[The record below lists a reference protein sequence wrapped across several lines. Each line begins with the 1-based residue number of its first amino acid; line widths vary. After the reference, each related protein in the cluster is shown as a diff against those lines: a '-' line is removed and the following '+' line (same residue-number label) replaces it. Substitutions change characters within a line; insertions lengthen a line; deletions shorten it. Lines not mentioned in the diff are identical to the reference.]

1 MNAYL
6 IFIDD
11 TDSGINDANL
21 EAVEKQIGDS
31 KVDNLFLII
40 KSNGGSPF
48 SSVAIMNILNSRF
61 TTISTIVPQYAKSA
75 ATLMALG
82 TNDIYMSERSALGPL
97 DLPIEHHRDGSRIS
111 ALDVQNTIT
120 TMAGLIGSIA
130 EDRYKFLRDRQTS
143 KLEASRFALEN
154 ATDFLKPVVQQI
166 DPYHLQKAY
175 RELRIGYWY
184 AMDMLSKRMMKGN
197 STQSGKTARTLVQD
211 FPAHEYSIFRDDAK
225 NMLKLDIKDLNSL
238 AIWNDKIK
246 PIYDKVKH
254 KTYHVEYGILKEEIK
269 KNDASNKEKKSKGNK

>member
-1 MNAYL
+1 MDAYL

-11 TDSGINDANL
+11 TDLGINDENL
-21 EAVEKQIGDS
+21 EDVEKYLGS
-31 KVDNLFLII
+31 KKIDNLFLVI
-40 KSNGGSPF
+40 KSVGGSPF
-48 SSVAIMNILNSRF
+48 SSVAIMNILDSRF
-61 TTISTIVPQYAKSA
+61 SKISTIVPQYAKSA

-82 TNDIYMSERSALGPL
+82 TDEIYMNERSALGPL

-130 EDRYKFLRDRQTS
+130 EDRYKFLRGKQTS
-143 KLEASRFALEN
+143 KLEASKFALEN

-225 NMLKLDIKDLNSL
+225 NMLKLEIKDLSTL
-238 AIWNDKIK
+238 DIWNTKIK
-246 PIYDKVKH
+246 PIYNKVKH
-254 KTYHVEYGILKEEIK
+254 KTYHVEYGILGEGT
-269 KNDASNKEKKSKGNK
+269 KNNANSKEKKSKGNK